1 MLNSASDALAAWLEE
16 RTTRYGPG
24 RISRCRRGAVSSL
37 VVALSACGAPLR
49 QAEFTIE
56 SPPVRLGATLYAPDA
71 SAPVPAVLLLHGS
84 GPDGRD
90 NAYYHQL
97 ADAFGRRGIAVL
109 IYDKRGSGASTGDWR
124 EAPFTAL
131 MDDAE
136 AALRSLK
143 HHPWIDSTRVGIWG
157 GSEGAT
163 LAPLVASRAG
173 GVAFVI
179 VQSLSGIPFG
189 EQYLYQAAR
198 EFAGSPTDSTDA
210 VALVRA
216 KLGYVRDRSQWSR
229 YDSLAR
235 ASAGRRFAAYAT
247 PGTADSWWWRWYA
260 TKIDVT
266 AIPAMAALR
275 VPTLAIWGAADVLVP
290 ADTSRAAVLAARA
303 ALQQTGD
310 RVLFI
315 EGASHTLHIPGLRGL
330 LAGAGLRNQP
340 VHLREMTAWAATHVS
355 RP

>member
-1 MLNSASDALAAWLEE
+1 MPGA
-16 RTTRYGPG
+16 RCTREFA
-24 RISRCRRGAVSSL
+24 RGARIAASCL
-37 VVALSACGAPLR
+37 VVALTACGAPLR
-49 QAEFTIE
+49 EAEFTID
-56 SPPVRLGATLYAPDA
+56 SLPVRLVATLYAPDA

-90 NAYYHQL
+90 NPYYHEL
-97 ADAFGRRGIAVL
+97 AEAFGRRGIAVL
-109 IYDKRGSGASTGDWR
+109 VYDKRGSGASTGDWR

-131 MDDAE
+131 IDDAE

-143 HHPWIDSTRVGIWG
+143 RHPWIDSTRVGIWG

-163 LAPLVASRAG
+163 LVPLLAARVG
-173 GVAFVI
+173 GAAFVI
-179 VQSLSGIPFG
+179 IQSMSGVPFG

-198 EFAGSPTDSTDA
+198 EFAGSPRDSADA

-216 KLGYVRDRSQWSR
+216 KLAYVRERSPWSH

-260 TKIDVT
+260 TKVDVSAVPT
-266 AIPAMAALR
+266 LAALR
-275 VPTLAIWGAADVLVP
+275 VPTLAIWGAEDVLVP
-290 ADTSRAAVLAARA
+290 AHASRAAVLAARA
-303 ALQQTGD
+303 PLQQPGD

-315 EGASHTLHIPGLRGL
+315 EGAGHTLHIPGIRGL
-330 LAGAGLRNQP
+330 LAGAGLRNRP
-340 VHLREMTAWAATHVS
+340 AHLREMTAWAAMQVS
-355 RP
+355 RR